1 MRGLAAQDIEN
12 LLAANI
18 TIPAFLPDE
27 RVVFSNY
34 TSRYA
39 MGAFARIPAII
50 GTTQHEFNAIVPDVP
65 GFPFNQ
71 TQVDAL
77 TNTSFLCTATQTSQ
91 LRQAHGLATYRFRY
105 DGNFSNISPPEFS
118 GAYHASELPLIF
130 GTADEFHGKSTP
142 YEDSVSVRMQRLWL
156 TFATNLETGL
166 WHAGW
171 NLYNSE
177 FAQEPLEPP
186 RGLRTVRKLVT
197 PPPNYDVNSSLVAQ
211 KSHQPAIFAQRPRA
225 TMTRRWLQWLLR
237 KLSKLLEDSD
247 EPVKVIAAEQLD
259 RVCQIYSVPFTSRI
273 IRITTSNYVNNSRS

>member
-71 TQVDAL
+71 T
-77 TNTSFLCTATQTSQ
+77 Q

-186 RGLRTVRKLVT
+186 RGLRTLVGGSKE
-197 PPPNYDVNSSLVAQ
+197 PPACHFCATSESHDDSEVAPMAVAQ
-211 KSHQPAIFAQRPRA
+211 
-225 TMTRRWLQWLLR
+225 TL
-237 KLSKLLEDSD
+237 
-247 EPVKVIAAEQLD
+247 
-259 RVCQIYSVPFTSRI
+259 
-273 IRITTSNYVNNSRS
+273 